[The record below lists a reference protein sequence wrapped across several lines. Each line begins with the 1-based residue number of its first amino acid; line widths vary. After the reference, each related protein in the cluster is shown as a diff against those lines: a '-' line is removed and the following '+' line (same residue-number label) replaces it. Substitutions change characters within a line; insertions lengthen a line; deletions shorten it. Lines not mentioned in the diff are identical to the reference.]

1 MCYTWY
7 KERMADGERSENMI
21 LISFGT
27 RPEYI
32 KIKPLLKAFS
42 KESIDY
48 KLLLTGQHTDL
59 LSSIEEDV
67 DKLEIIDGDSRLDS
81 IVSSVMNNDHMFD
94 GVDAVLVQ
102 GDTTSA
108 FSIALAAFHRK
119 IKIIHLEAGL
129 RTYDL
134 LNPYPEEFNRQAISR
149 MSTINLCPTEE
160 SNQNLKSEKVQG
172 SNYVVGNTVLDN
184 IVGVKPEYTNKVVIT
199 MHRRENHDLIPEWFR
214 KLDEIAKDNKD
225 LEFIL
230 PIHPNPN
237 VYKHKDLLRHVKV
250 VKPMQYDEFIKLLA
264 SCKFVITDSGGLQ
277 EESSFFRKKCIVC
290 RKTTERIEGMGTFAF
305 LCMGTEDLP
314 GLVKWVND
322 DHIPDEGERCPYGD
336 GKSAEKIC
344 KILKERHGL

>member
-1 MCYTWY
+1 
-7 KERMADGERSENMI
+7 MI

-32 KIKPLLKAFS
+32 KIKPLLEAFQD
-42 KESIDY
+42 KIDY

-59 LSSIEEDV
+59 LSSVEEDI
-67 DKLEIIDGDSRLDS
+67 DRLEIIDGDNRLDS
-81 IVSSVMNNDHMFD
+81 IVSSVMNNDSIFD
-94 GVDAVLVQ
+94 GIDAVLVQ

-129 RTYDL
+129 RTSDL

-149 MSTINLCPTEE
+149 MSSINLCPTQV
-160 SNQNLKSEKVQG
+160 SYDNLISEKVQG
-172 SNYVVGNTVLDN
+172 SNYIVGNTVLDN
-184 IVGVKPEYTNKVVIT
+184 IVHIEPTYTNKVVIT

-214 KLDEIAKDNKD
+214 QLDEIAKNNKE

-237 VYKHKDLLRHVKV
+237 VYKHKKLLRNVNV
-250 VKPMQYDEFIKLLA
+250 VKPMQYDDFVRLLS

-290 RKTTERIEGMGTFAF
+290 RKTTERIEGMGTFSF
-305 LCMGTEDLP
+305 LCLGTNDLP
-314 GLVKWVND
+314 DLVQWVNN
-322 DHIPDEGERCPYGD
+322 DHIPDEGEECPYGD
-336 GKSAEKIC
+336 GHSAEKIC
-344 KILKERHGL
+344 RVLKENHGF